1 MSLAHFSMLIREF
14 LNKDPDIVPE
24 ASPLTV
30 LDSKS
35 SVFVANNGNY
45 TKDNRHI
52 SIIVNF

>member
-35 SVFVANNGNY
+35 SVFVDNNGNY